1 MAIGEDKTRTN
12 ITFPKELKAKLEELA
27 QKDGRS
33 FNNLVI
39 KILSDYV
46 EDTHKQGILYFPNR
60 RMLLLAKLPFYTV
73 NNECITGQTTA
84 YLISF
89 QEFQNTY

>member
-1 MAIGEDKTRTN
+1 MPINKVFYFQNQEVISMAIGEDKTRTN

-46 EDTHKQGILYFPNR
+46 EDAQK
-60 RMLLLAKLPFYTV
+60 
-73 NNECITGQTTA
+73 
-84 YLISF
+84 
-89 QEFQNTY
+89 

>member
-1 MAIGEDKTRTN
+1 MAIGENKTRTN

-33 FNNLVI
+33 FNNLVV

-46 EDTHKQGILYFPNR
+46 ENAESGL
-60 RMLLLAKLPFYTV
+60 
-73 NNECITGQTTA
+73 
-84 YLISF
+84 
-89 QEFQNTY
+89 

>member
-12 ITFPKELKAKLEELA
+12 ITFPKELKTKLEELA

-46 EDTHKQGILYFPNR
+46 ENTKWCVLYFPDESVD
-60 RMLLLAKLPFYTV
+60 LYIF
-73 NNECITGQTTA
+73 
-84 YLISF
+84 
-89 QEFQNTY
+89 

>member
-1 MAIGEDKTRTN
+1 MYLCYYSLNGGDSMAIGENKTRTN

-46 EDTHKQGILYFPNR
+46 EDTQK
-60 RMLLLAKLPFYTV
+60 
-73 NNECITGQTTA
+73 
-84 YLISF
+84 
-89 QEFQNTY
+89 